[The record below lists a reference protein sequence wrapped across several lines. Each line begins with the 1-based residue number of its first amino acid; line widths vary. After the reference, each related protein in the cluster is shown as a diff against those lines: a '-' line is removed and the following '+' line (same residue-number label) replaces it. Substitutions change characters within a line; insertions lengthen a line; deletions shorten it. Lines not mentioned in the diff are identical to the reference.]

1 MKNSKFLFPLLFLI
15 ITLYNVKTQT
25 FELISIYPYCINGTA
40 PIVFL
45 EEHKEEYLYFGNNF
59 YDSCTKGNEETKYYV
74 FHSDVNIIKSNNLLN
89 YATIQKEEGYY
100 YIKIEEIENLD
111 WKPINSMNIK
121 PITNYNHYNWY
132 YEIKKDEEKNVVL
145 FRIAKNGNEKG
156 SVSMYTLSDKPN
168 IVEENEEEKNNEKN
182 DEEFIIPNSNNY
194 LSKFN
199 YVFLA
204 LLALF

>member
-15 ITLYNVKTQT
+15 ITLYKVKTQT
-25 FELISIYPYCINGTA
+25 FEVIPIYSYCINGTA
-40 PIVFL
+40 FIEFL
-45 EEHKEEYLYFGNNF
+45 EEHKEEYLYFANDF
-59 YDSCTKGNEETKYYV
+59 YDSCTKGNEKIKYYV
-74 FHSDVNIIKSNNLLN
+74 FNSDVNIIKSNNLLN

-100 YIKIEEIENLD
+100 DIKIEEIKNLD
-111 WKPINSMNIK
+111 WKPINSLNIN
-121 PITNYNHYNWY
+121 PITNYNDYNWY

-145 FRIAKNGNEKG
+145 FRLAKNGNEKG

-168 IVEENEEEKNNEKN
+168 IAEENEEEKNNEKN